1 MSAQITS
8 IEQLIAATKASKVQE
23 AATEANLFRVA
34 KEKKRTELAEFIETE
49 LSDVLRILGLT
60 VDDFTFENNLN
71 GWDATVRWTQ
81 TIDGQDYPVILNAGS
96 GQAILSTDL
105 SGLNYWLKP
114 NNADPVRTLGD
125 FMINLPGHW
134 RKHRVMQADKAQH
147 RLTER
152 LNRANDVD
160 ALLAVAAA
168 ADEEERLR
176 PAGRAKLRKDIA
188 DRIRTLR
195 NRERTARAQRNAD
208 LSYAGQIIE
217 LAQAYLHEEALY
229 ENSCFDWAVEWT
241 RELWEPSELY
251 RLRYVPV
258 TADGNTEHCIQEIV
272 VLDHPSTLDV
282 GDWHHAVTEVTAA
295 GRTHKLWIGAF
306 LDARPMRTE
315 KPQISGSLN
324 YHRSVR
330 AGHYY
335 VNAPAD
341 DLSPIDLAA
350 VEAARPAPPVRWYD
364 WLAEHYTGDR
374 QLTLPEIYY
383 DHGCF
388 GAQPEELVRMTPDEF
403 ADTVQLDLSVS

>member
-71 GWDATVRWTQ
+71 GWNATVRWAQ
-81 TIDGQDYPVILNAGS
+81 TIDGQDYPVILDAGS

-125 FMINLPGHW
+125 FMINLPEHW
-134 RKHRVMQADKAQH
+134 RKHRVKEADKAQH

-168 ADEEERLR
+168 AGEDERLH
-176 PAGRAKLRKDIA
+176 PTGRAKLRKDIA
-188 DRIRTLR
+188 DRIRTIR
-195 NRERTARAQRNAD
+195 NQERAARAQRNAD
-208 LSYAGQIIE
+208 LLYAAQIIE

-229 ENSCFDWAVEWT
+229 HNACFDWAVEWT
-241 RELWEPSELY
+241 RELWGPSELY
-251 RLRYVPV
+251 RLRYTPV
-258 TADGNTEHCIQEIV
+258 VVDGNTEHCIQEIV
-272 VLDHPSTLDV
+272 VLDHPSTLDE
-282 GDWHHAVTEVTAA
+282 DAWRHAVTEVTSD
-295 GRTHKLWIGAF
+295 GRTHKMWIGAF
-306 LDARPMRTE
+306 LDARPVRYE
-315 KPQISGSLN
+315 KPSITAPLMH
-324 YHRSVR
+324 HRHVSAQGYR
-330 AGHYY
+330 
-335 VNAPAD
+335 VNVPAD
-341 DLSPIDLAA
+341 DLSPVDLAA
-350 VEAARPAPPVRWYD
+350 IAAARPQQPPHWRE
-364 WLAEHYTGDR
+364 WLQEHYIGDR
-374 QLTLPEIYY
+374 NLTLPITKFPPYREWASANEIA
-383 DHGCF
+383 D
-388 GAQPEELVRMTPDEF
+388 MTPASFTEC
-403 ADTVQLDLSVS
+403 THTNL